1 MHRLRVLQRISNCQ
15 IVQHMSSN
23 SSIPKPGRLNVHPNP
38 SLVDDPV
45 HIRGSGLPPTSPVTL
60 TLELK
65 DETQNLHFR
74 SESVFLTTFEGT
86 MSTED
91 KAYPGG
97 CYEGKINL
105 IFLKIEKGYYV

>member
-1 MHRLRVLQRISNCQ
+1 MHRLRVLQRISNSQ

-23 SSIPKPGRLNVHPNP
+23 SSGLKPGRLNIHPNP
-38 SLVDDPV
+38 SLIDDPV
-45 HIRGSGLPPTSPVTL
+45 RIRASGLPPTSPVTL

-65 DETQNLHFR
+65 DDAHNLHFR
-74 SESVFLTTFEGT
+74 SESVFLTTIEGM

-97 CYEGKINL
+97 CYEGKFNL
-105 IFLKIEKGYYV
+105 IVPRIEKDIL